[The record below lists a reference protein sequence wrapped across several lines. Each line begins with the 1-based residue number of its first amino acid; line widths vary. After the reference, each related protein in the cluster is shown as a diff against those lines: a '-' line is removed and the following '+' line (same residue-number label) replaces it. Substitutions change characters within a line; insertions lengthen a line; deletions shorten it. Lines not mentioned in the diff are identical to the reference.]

1 MSLSLRL
8 SVCLAPGWSDD
19 AGLSAAPLSF
29 TPKLEDALEDKIE
42 R

>member
-8 SVCLAPGWSDD
+8 SVCLSPGWSDD
-19 AGLSAAPLSF
+19 AGLSAALLSF